1 MTDRELLEK
10 MFEKIVN
17 IEEKVNKIEERM
29 DRLEERMDRLEE
41 RVDTMESDVSDVKVT
56 LENEIRTN
64 IIRIVDGHL
73 DLSRNLHSAMKPSNE
88 LEMLAIKVS
97 MLESDMRELKRKVS

>member
-17 IEEKVNKIEERM
+17 IEEKVNKI
-29 DRLEERMDRLEE
+29 EERMDRLEE

-88 LEMLAIKVS
+88 VEMLAIKVS
-97 MLESDMRELKRKVS
+97 TLETEINKIKKKIS